1 MPIHFSVGFVI
12 EESPRR
18 AFVAECA
25 YYVANVQASA
35 NYVNVVNVNAIWP
48 REEKCK

>member
-12 EESPRR
+12 EESPHR

-25 YYVANVQASA
+25 K
-35 NYVNVVNVNAIWP
+35 YVNVVNVNAIWP